1 LSENRERLM
10 MALLKVIVEAR
21 LAGWE
26 LRFSQTSTGAIHVEL
41 SPPPELRAEDQSQTA
56 GSSD

>member
-1 LSENRERLM
+1 
-10 MALLKVIVEAR
+10 VIVEAR

-41 SPPPELRAEDQSQTA
+41 SPPPPLPGEDDSQPA
-56 GSSD
+56 GAGD

>member
-1 LSENRERLM
+1 M